1 MAREGGV
8 PWGMKV
14 GSREGGVPWGVRV
27 GSRGVFTFEARSA
40 RATPAGEADTAV
52 LVDGSAARAPL
63 VLLERVIAAPQRI
76 AGVLV
81 GSAASSSS
89 SAQSAHDLVLSMPR
103 RARIIC
109 CQLRAGD
116 ARGEAISAWY
126 GVVA

>member
-52 LVDGSAARAPL
+52 LVDGSAARA
-63 VLLERVIAAPQRI
+63 ETAA
-76 AGVLV
+76 
-81 GSAASSSS
+81 
-89 SAQSAHDLVLSMPR
+89 
-103 RARIIC
+103 
-109 CQLRAGD
+109 
-116 ARGEAISAWY
+116 
-126 GVVA
+126 